1 MNKDRIMAYIDNQS
15 EIKKCV
21 ETQFPFF
28 IAHEYHRFYEL
39 LEKGQLFG
47 AFFEMKDV
55 MEVLLKFPI
64 LVGTAYIESKR
75 EPEEGKH
82 CLEALIAH
90 PLSLGQ
96 WAAYG
101 NDLRKILQK
110 DEAAKPLYQVLR
122 SILQLYNR
130 TGVVNWRNTRIGHG
144 AVAGDIMQ
152 YAEDFKKYSTAI
164 NKHCMETESFYTEL
178 NIMLGGKKLKGYSL
192 PKWDEITVCSFE
204 GQTLEASFSQLIFD
218 LRPYIF
224 VQEGDIYFF
233 DSMNSWRLVIDALD
247 YVK

>member
-1 MNKDRIMAYIDNQS
+1 M
-15 EIKKCV
+15 
-21 ETQFPFF
+21 
-28 IAHEYHRFYEL
+28 
-39 LEKGQLFG
+39 
-47 AFFEMKDV
+47 
-55 MEVLLKFPI
+55 
-64 LVGTAYIESKR
+64 
-75 EPEEGKH
+75 
-82 CLEALIAH
+82 
-90 PLSLGQ
+90 
-96 WAAYG
+96 
-101 NDLRKILQK
+101 LQK

-192 PKWDEITVCSFE
+192 PKWDEITVCSFA

-247 YVK
+247 YVKGRKIVVQSEFFLKKYRELTGEGKYLPETSVSDVVFHQIINI